1 MLDQSRGVK
10 LVSSRCILPYRQ
22 CQIALFSLEH
32 FGLTLHQLFCQ
43 TQCSLGDCFAFND
56 CRENNNQ
63 YRTMSAKTR
72 ADLFIYIISYLFFFC
87 FVFFHIGEYY
97 ISASQ
102 TNLLEVKWKI
112 YIGSVCIREIF

>member
-1 MLDQSRGVK
+1 MLDQSRCVK
-10 LVSSRCILPYRQ
+10 LVSSSCILPYRQ

-63 YRTMSAKTR
+63 NRTMSAKTR
-72 ADLFIYIISYLFFFC
+72 ADLFIYIISYLFFF
-87 FVFFHIGEYY
+87 VLFFHIGEYY

-102 TNLLEVKWKI
+102 TNLLQVKWKI
-112 YIGSVCIREIF
+112 YIGSVYIWEIF